1 MFHTV
6 ANFVALAN
14 VANTNVPPVADGIMA
29 ISNAHFLPQDDMN
42 LLYSYSSALTL
53 LRTRLVSPSNR
64 QITLP
69 FIRPITS
76 VLLPVTDP
84 NIADYRGNPF
94 RLRGLEEFAFE
105 STDSAAGPN
114 NHYVISGLAK
124 SGMEPAPRG
133 DVFTLTG
140 TSTTAAVASTWTQ
153 LAVTW
158 ADILPQGRYACIGLE
173 CIATNQIAARLTF
186 ENQWERPGAVCAVA
200 EANRPHVMFQKGG
213 LGVWGRFTSTRMPIV
228 EVLNDGTDNAHRV
241 YLDLVRIS

>member
-1 MFHTV
+1 MFHCC

-14 VANTNVPPVADGIMA
+14 VANTNVPPIADGIIA
-29 ISNAHFLPQDDMN
+29 ISNAHFLPQEDMSI
-42 LLYSYSSALTL
+42 LFAYASAVTL
-53 LRTRLVSPSNR
+53 QRTRLVSPSNR

-69 FIRPITS
+69 FLRPINAA
-76 VLLPVTDP
+76 LLPPTDP
-84 NIADYRGNPF
+84 NVGDYRSNPF
-94 RLRGLEEFAFE
+94 RLKGLEEFAWE

-114 NHYVISGLAK
+114 NHYVVQGLTRSAI
-124 SGMEPAPRG
+124 EPMPRG

-140 TSTTAAVASTWTQ
+140 TSTTAAVAATWTQ

-158 ADILPQGRYACIGLE
+158 ADILPQGRYVCVGMD

-186 ENQWERPGAVCAVA
+186 ENQWERPGSVCSVA
-200 EANRPHVMFQKGG
+200 EANRPHTMFSKGG

-241 YLDLVRIS
+241 YLDLIRIA